1 MRILFAG
8 DEHPYSAQ
16 ALKKVI
22 ELARHTWA
30 DVTLLSVLPAQPSAQ
45 GESLLPAQDPRV
57 QALAPLP
64 GGIPGK
70 SGKFRFPVRPGAM
83 GP

>member
-8 DEHPYSAQ
+8 DEHPYSEQ

-30 DVTLLSVLPAQPSAQ
+30 DVTLLSVLHALPFAQ
-45 GESLLPAQDPRV
+45 GESLSPAQDQRV
-57 QALAPLP
+57 KALRHYREEWPK
-64 GGIPGK
+64 G
-70 SGKFRFPVRPGAM
+70 
-83 GP
+83 